1 MATQTTNYGL
11 IKPDYSD
18 PVDVDVLNDNAD
30 LIDAALTD
38 KANLVNGKVP
48 ASELPSYVDD
58 VIEGYYYN
66 GAFYE
71 DSAHTTP
78 ITGETGKIYVDLTT
92 DESYRWSGSAYV
104 LIATPD
110 PPVTDVQ
117 NEAGQSLV
125 HNGVAVIP
133 SAPQNSVV
141 IDIFDG
147 ESGNMYTTAP
157 TTAGDIKNLIESGKS
172 VVFRYYDITN
182 EAYCFLF
189 PAFVQVSEDYGYNLG
204 LYGDLANV
212 GSFDSF
218 LFYADSEDDPF
229 VI

>member
-78 ITGETGKIYVDLTT
+78 ITGESGKIYVDLSTNV
-92 DESYRWSGSAYV
+92 SYRWSGSAYIPV
-104 LIATPD
+104 GNID
-110 PPVTDVQ
+110 EVTDDEMITICSVFADFITDGT
-117 NEAGQSLV
+117 NII
-125 HNGVAVIP
+125 GVD
-133 SAPQNSVV
+133 S
-141 IDIFDG
+141 
-147 ESGNMYTTAP
+147 TTA
-157 TTAGDIKNLIESGKS
+157 L
-172 VVFRYYDITN
+172 
-182 EAYCFLF
+182 
-189 PAFVQVSEDYGYNLG
+189 AF
-204 LYGDLANV
+204 
-212 GSFDSF
+212 
-218 LFYADSEDDPF
+218 
-229 VI
+229 